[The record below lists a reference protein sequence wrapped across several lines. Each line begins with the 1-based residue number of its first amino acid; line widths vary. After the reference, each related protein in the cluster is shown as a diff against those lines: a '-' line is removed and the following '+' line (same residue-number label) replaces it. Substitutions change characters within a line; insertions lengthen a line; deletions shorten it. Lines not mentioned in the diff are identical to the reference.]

1 MIQTLLDVRENIHED
16 SQSEDLVSLDGTQ
29 KDTSEKLSAGVHG
42 KTFDYQ
48 STKKQVKKNDGEQR
62 RASSLK
68 PTDTVFFQSNLKV
81 VDQQSGKC
89 IQILVL

>member
-1 MIQTLLDVRENIHED
+1 MKSSNPIINGGLTGIKKKETLLDVRENIHED

-48 STKKQVKKNDGEQR
+48 LTKKQVKKNDGE
-62 RASSLK
+62 
-68 PTDTVFFQSNLKV
+68 
-81 VDQQSGKC
+81 
-89 IQILVL
+89 